1 MIGNSTIKVEHS
13 GKHTYLLDIN
23 LEENLKVLLLK
34 VMM

>member
-23 LEENLKVLLLK
+23 LEENLKVLLHQ